1 MRPTPRPESPS
12 TMPRMR
18 PMSVKNA
25 RFLEAEAT
33 GVRPRL
39 RPESPRTRPRPIGFG
54 LKTEARHRGL
64 T

>member
-1 MRPTPRPESPS
+1 
-12 TMPRMR
+12 MPRTR
-18 PMSVKNA
+18 PMSVKNV

-33 GVRPRL
+33 GVRPWL
-39 RPESPRTRPRPIGFG
+39 RPESRRTRPRPIGFG

>member
-1 MRPTPRPESPS
+1 
-12 TMPRMR
+12 MPRMR